1 MRAVIVYNPSAMRG
15 KIGKK
20 IPYIQQRLRTKFD
33 DCDAV
38 ETLQDGLTADL
49 VQSLCDDHDI
59 IVAVGGDGTV
69 HYVANGI
76 AKSGKNVAMGVIP
89 LGTINDVA
97 HNLRVPKNLD
107 KAIDIILRGYT
118 LNYDLISDGKD
129 YIVYTIAGGIFVSSS
144 FSTPRKLKSVFGRLA
159 YGFVGMRGLFTH
171 KSLPLSVIDGDKKY
185 SGKYML
191 CLVLNSYSTAGKMIN
206 GESSLS
212 DGKMEIVLIRRAK
225 RGFFGFWRAF
235 NLVTRL
241 FLFGL
246 KSVKNSKDVDI
257 LYTSSVKLE
266 NHADVDFTVDGEK
279 CEFLNKTLTINKQI
293 PMFHG
298 VNF

>member
-1 MRAVIVYNPSAMRG
+1 MRAVIVYNPGAMRG
-15 KIGKK
+15 KINKK
-20 IPYIQQRLRTKFD
+20 IPYIQQRLRAKFEG
-33 DCDAV
+33 CDAV
-38 ETLQDGLTADL
+38 ETLKDGQTADL
-49 VQSLCDDHDI
+49 VQSLCADNDV

-76 AKSGKNVAMGVIP
+76 AKSGKSVALGVIP
-89 LGTINDVA
+89 LGTVNDVA

-118 LNYDLISDGKD
+118 LNYDLISDGRD
-129 YIVYTIAGGIFVSSS
+129 FIVYTIAGGIFVNSS
-144 FSTPRKLKSVFGRLA
+144 FSTSRKLKSVFGRLA
-159 YGFVGMRGLFTH
+159 YGFVGMKGLFTH
-171 KSLPLSVIDGDKKY
+171 KSLPLSIIDGDTKH

-191 CLVLNSYSTAGKMIN
+191 CLVLNSYSTAGIIIN

-212 DGKMEIVLIRRAK
+212 DGKMEVVLIRRAK
-225 RGFFGFWRAF
+225 RGFFGFLRAF
-235 NLVTRL
+235 NLVARL

-246 KSVKNSKDVDI
+246 KSVKKSKDVQI
-257 LYTSSVKLE
+257 IKSSQIKIE
-266 NHADVDFTVDGEK
+266 NHADADFTVDGERCK
-279 CEFLNKTLTINKQI
+279 FLNKALNINKQI